1 MQGIYL
7 KIDNLIAM
15 RYFRSRKRNS
25 ILSFLSITSIIGL
38 MLGTATLILVV
49 SVMTGFTNNLKE
61 KMMGTNSD
69 IVITDYSGVTVLK
82 YEELINEVM
91 KVKGVKAA
99 SPFVNAQAVTIRD
112 DGVSGIIIK
121 GIDVDREKQVSK
133 IASFITFGS
142 YDEIK
147 DKIEGEPYGI
157 LLGKELAFA
166 MSAGIGDIITL
177 ISPQPTRGPFGVNPK
192 MRKFIVKG
200 IFDTGVYEYNTTLA
214 YMNLEAAQEF
224 MGFKNN
230 GVTGIQVSVK
240 SGFDAVK
247 LTSDID
253 KQIANKYWTRDW
265 LSMNRSLFSALELEK
280 YAMFIVLTLIIIVA
294 SFSIVSMIAITVKDK
309 QKDIAILRAYGA
321 SPSFIRSIFIRQGM
335 LVGIVGTMLGNITA
349 FVISLL
355 LTKYKIISLPEDI
368 YFMDRLPIN
377 IDYSVYLIVSLCA
390 VIITFFASLYPS
402 SQSAKLNIVESIRQ
416 D

>member
-1 MQGIYL
+1 M

-15 RYFRSRKRNS
+15 RYIRSRKRNS

-82 YEELINEVM
+82 YEELIKDVL

-99 SPFVNAQAVTIRD
+99 SPFVNAQAVTMRD

-133 IASFITFGS
+133 IASFIIFGS
-142 YDEIK
+142 YDQLKE
-147 DKIEGEPYGI
+147 KIEGVPYGI

-166 MSAGIGDIITL
+166 MSAAVGDVITL

-230 GVTGIQVSVK
+230 GVTGVQVALQSGYDSV
-240 SGFDAVK
+240 AM
-247 LTSDID
+247 TRTID

-265 LSMNRSLFSALELEK
+265 LSMNKSLFSALELEK

-335 LVGIVGTMLGNITA
+335 LVGIVGTMLGNIIA
-349 FVISLL
+349 FLISLL
-355 LTKYKIISLPEDI
+355 LTKYKIITLPEDI

-402 SQSAKLNIVESIRQ
+402 NQSAKLNIVESIRQ

>member
-15 RYFRSRKRNS
+15 RYIRSRKRNS

-82 YEELINEVM
+82 YEELIKDVL

-99 SPFVNAQAVTIRD
+99 SPFVNAQAVTMRD

-133 IASFITFGS
+133 IASFIIFGS
-142 YDEIK
+142 YDQLKE
-147 DKIEGEPYGI
+147 KIEGEPYGI

-166 MSAGIGDIITL
+166 MSAAVGDVITL

-230 GVTGIQVSVK
+230 GVTGVQVALQSGYDSV
-240 SGFDAVK
+240 AM
-247 LTSDID
+247 TRTID

-265 LSMNRSLFSALELEK
+265 LSMNKSLFSALELEK

-335 LVGIVGTMLGNITA
+335 LVGIVGTMLGNIIA
-349 FVISLL
+349 FLISLL
-355 LTKYKIISLPEDI
+355 LTKYKIITLPEDI

-402 SQSAKLNIVESIRQ
+402 NQSAKLNIVESIRQ

>member
-15 RYFRSRKRNS
+15 RYIRSRKRNS

-82 YEELINEVM
+82 YEELIKDVL

-99 SPFVNAQAVTIRD
+99 SPFVNAQAVTMRD

-133 IASFITFGS
+133 IASFIIFGS
-142 YDEIK
+142 YDELK
-147 DKIEGEPYGI
+147 EKIEGEPYGI

-166 MSAGIGDIITL
+166 MSAAVGDVITL

-230 GVTGIQVSVK
+230 GVTGVQVALQSGYDSV
-240 SGFDAVK
+240 AM
-247 LTSDID
+247 TRTID

-265 LSMNRSLFSALELEK
+265 LSMNKSLFSALELEK

-335 LVGIVGTMLGNITA
+335 LVGIVGTMLGNIIA
-349 FVISLL
+349 FLISLL

-402 SQSAKLNIVESIRQ
+402 NQSAKLNIVESIRQ

>member
-15 RYFRSRKRNS
+15 RYIRSRKRNS

-82 YEELINEVM
+82 YEELIKDVL

-99 SPFVNAQAVTIRD
+99 SPFVNAQAVTMRD

-133 IASFITFGS
+133 IASFIIFGS
-142 YDEIK
+142 YDELK
-147 DKIEGEPYGI
+147 EKIEGEPYGI

-166 MSAGIGDIITL
+166 MSAAVGDVITL

-230 GVTGIQVSVK
+230 GVTGVQVALQSGYDSV
-240 SGFDAVK
+240 AM
-247 LTSDID
+247 TRTID

-265 LSMNRSLFSALELEK
+265 LSMNKSLFSALELEK

-335 LVGIVGTMLGNITA
+335 LVGIVGTMLGNIIA
-349 FVISLL
+349 FLISLL
-355 LTKYKIISLPEDI
+355 LTKYKIITLPEDI

-390 VIITFFASLYPS
+390 VVITFFASLYPS
-402 SQSAKLNIVESIRQ
+402 NQSAKLNIVESIRQ

>member
-1 MQGIYL
+1 M
-7 KIDNLIAM
+7 KIDNLIAL
-15 RYFRSRKRNS
+15 RYFKSRKRNS

-61 KMMGTNSD
+61 KMMGTNAD
-69 IVITDYSGVTVLK
+69 IIVTDFSLVAIRD
-82 YEELINEVM
+82 YEKLESELLSIN
-91 KVKGVKAA
+91 GVKAV
-99 SPFVNAQAVTIRD
+99 SPFVNAQAVSMSR
-112 DGVSGIIIK
+112 DGVSGIIIR
-121 GIDVDREKQVSK
+121 GIDVDKEKNVSK

-142 YDEIK
+142 YEDIK
-147 DKIEGEPYGI
+147 NRKEDEPYGI
-157 LLGKELAFA
+157 LLGKELAFN
-166 MSAGIGDIITL
+166 MSAAVGDEITL
-177 ISPQPTRGPFGVNPK
+177 ISPQASRGPFGLNPK

-214 YMNLEAAQEF
+214 YINLEAAQEF

-230 GVTGIQVSVK
+230 SITGMQVAANNNVN
-240 SGFDAVK
+240 
-247 LTSDID
+247 TID
-253 KQIANKYWTRDW
+253 LAYTINQKIENKYIARDW
-265 LSMNRSLFSALELEK
+265 LSMNKSLFSALELEK

-321 SPSFIRSIFIRQGM
+321 SASFIRSIFIRQGM
-335 LVGIVGTMLGNITA
+335 IVGLAGTLLGNMLA
-349 FVISLL
+349 LL
-355 LTKYKIISLPEDI
+355 LSTLVTKYKIISLPEDV

-377 IDYSVYLIVSLCA
+377 IDYTVYLVVSICA
-390 VIITFFASLYPS
+390 IAITFFASIYPS
-402 SQSAKLNIVESIRQ
+402 NQSTKLNIAESIRQ